1 MTFTP
6 SKSVRAFSLVETA
19 LAVAILGFALVS
31 IIGLFPV
38 GMQTFR
44 EAMDSSVGAQ
54 IAQRVVHDCE
64 QADFDVL
71 VDRAGL
77 PPDAAGHGICTPAFT
92 FRAPKVAA
100 PGLRYF
106 DAQGTELFPRTAG
119 KLTAQELAAVVY
131 VVNVRIQPRAPLP
144 GRKAGSALHLAQV
157 TVEVA
162 HSPSGESPP
171 LSMAAADASTEPGR
185 NLFNAPRGIS
195 VQTYAALI
203 GRNNGR

>member
-1 MTFTP
+1 MTVSP
-6 SKSVRAFSLVETA
+6 SNFARAFSLVETA
-19 LAVAILGFALVS
+19 LAVAILGFALVAVL
-31 IIGLFPV
+31 GLFPA

-71 VDRAGL
+71 VDRASL
-77 PPDAAGHGICTPAFT
+77 PLDPAGQGICTAAFT
-92 FRAPKVAA
+92 FRSPKVAA

-106 DAQGTELFPRTAG
+106 DAQGTEIIPRAAAN
-119 KLTAQELAAVVY
+119 LTAEEQAVVVY
-131 VVNVRIQPRAPLP
+131 LVNVRIQPRAPLP
-144 GRKAGSALHLAQV
+144 GRGTALHLAQV

-162 HSPSGESPP
+162 HSPSGTVLP
-171 LSMAAADASTEPGR
+171 LSTAAADAAAEPGR
-185 NLFNAPRGIS
+185 NLFVVPRG
-195 VQTYAALI
+195 VAVLTFAALI